1 MAGEDPPKDG
11 DSGIPPDVAPTNAG
25 PPRTGQQNEKQ
36 LSAGATSAGAT
47 STGASSAEEI
57 LNGQEEQPEQ
67 MDTLEEPVRVCIEQL
82 SAYYNDDDLM
92 AQVVH
97 LLETGEKAKEAGR
110 LKLVALDAQRNAAE
124 IEAKSLQVD
133 AKIAEKIEELKTLR
147 GEKADLARQGRAGNI
162 QLAESVKA
170 WEIAV
175 TAANGGSHLP
185 STAEMELRKTRQT
198 LEQTQKEL
206 SQLKL
211 ARALGGPQGLAR
223 PGNKAP
229 ASMTWAQRVAQ
240 GIDQNSSLALKAGPG
255 RGQAHRKESG
265 SPEKITLTTTELAEA
280 REMKLP
286 DWADPEVSGH
296 WLMIRHPNGV
306 IKSEATF
313 QSLINDWTPKNS
325 TCFYYQRSAKAGIV
339 LVRSATWGQAVV
351 RLRRAGMTPL
361 PKVAPWELAPGESS
375 QSAALT
381 KMTKA
386 CMGIIKSGSTGFDA
400 SAAEWL
406 LLKIAD
412 ADGIALPLQRVVL
425 NTAGQGEPGQ
435 TGTMVNLPG
444 AQPQTSDGS
453 GLAPMDTDK
462 SR

>member
-1 MAGEDPPKDG
+1 YFGSQADTAYQTPILPGELAVERGEDDMQLIAKVEYCGDMSLVLRTELQLNYPATQFASLPVTLHITRIEFSATAVIAYLPGRVNLCFLEPEPPHTSLLRSFAIRTEVG
-11 DSGIPPDVAPTNAG
+11 DAHQHVLKNV
-25 PPRTGQQNEKQ
+25 EKLELFITEQ
-36 LSAGATSAGAT
+36 LRQAIDDDFVFP
-47 STGASSAEEI
+47 SAEEI

-175 TAANGGSHLP
+175 TAANGGPHLP
-185 STAEMELRKTRQT
+185 STAEMELRKTQQT

-229 ASMTWAQRVAQ
+229 A
-240 GIDQNSSLALKAGPG
+240 
-255 RGQAHRKESG
+255 
-265 SPEKITLTTTELAEA
+265 
-280 REMKLP
+280 
-286 DWADPEVSGH
+286 
-296 WLMIRHPNGV
+296 
-306 IKSEATF
+306 
-313 QSLINDWTPKNS
+313 
-325 TCFYYQRSAKAGIV
+325 
-339 LVRSATWGQAVV
+339 
-351 RLRRAGMTPL
+351 
-361 PKVAPWELAPGESS
+361 
-375 QSAALT
+375 
-381 KMTKA
+381 
-386 CMGIIKSGSTGFDA
+386 
-400 SAAEWL
+400 
-406 LLKIAD
+406 
-412 ADGIALPLQRVVL
+412 
-425 NTAGQGEPGQ
+425 
-435 TGTMVNLPG
+435 
-444 AQPQTSDGS
+444 
-453 GLAPMDTDK
+453 
-462 SR
+462 